1 MWVFLALLSAL
12 GLGIYEVFKKEAV
25 RDNDVLTVLAL
36 NTVFGALIMSPVIVG
51 GIVSGRQWFGGDAMG
66 FVYMLG
72 KALIVLTAWG
82 LSYSSVKQLPLTIT
96 GPINATSP
104 VLVLMGGLIIYG
116 EQLSLLQWAG
126 MILGFAS
133 LYFSALAGSKD
144 GFSWR
149 NSRWMWVAIAAML
162 VNAMSGLY
170 DKFLLRRFEPI
181 EVQACYSLMQ
191 CLIMCTVVMLMKR
204 FSAQKTQFHWRWAI
218 LGVPVFLTA
227 ADLIYYNA
235 LSQPDSMISIVSM
248 IRRSSVVVSFL
259 YGAFILHEKNL
270 KTKIVDLALLFLGLV
285 LIILGSN

>member
-1 MWVFLALLSAL
+1 MWIVFALISAL

-25 RDNDVLTVLAL
+25 RGNDVLTVLAL
-36 NTVFGALIMSPVIVG
+36 NTVFGALIMSPVVVG
-51 GIVSGRQWFGGDAMG
+51 GIVSGRQWFGGDMMG

-82 LSYSSVKQLPLTIT
+82 LNYTAVKQLPLTIT

-104 VLVLMGGLIIYG
+104 VIVLAGGVLIYG
-116 EQLSLLQWAG
+116 EQLSLLQWLG
-126 MILGFAS
+126 MIIGFAS
-133 LYFSALAGSKD
+133 LYFSAMAGSKD

-149 NSRWMWVAIAAML
+149 NSRWLWVAIGAML

-181 EVQACYSLMQ
+181 EVQACYSMLQ
-191 CLIMCTVVMLMKR
+191 CVIMCTVVALMKR
-204 FSAQKTQFHWRWAI
+204 FSTKSTPFHWRWVI
-218 LGVPVFLTA
+218 LGVPIFLTA
-227 ADLIYYNA
+227 ADLVYFHA
-235 LSQPDSMISIVSM
+235 LSEPDSMISIVSM

-270 KTKIVDLALLFLGLV
+270 KTKVADLALLFIGLI